1 MPRRQTVRHRILVP
15 IIAGSNPAGV
25 VFNAEV
31 FMIKILDDMNAIQ
44 VAEAI
49 INGKMVADNPGPME
63 KAARRSAGLP
73 EYDYELRFSNADLME
88 IGEYLMIA
96 AKYER

>member
-1 MPRRQTVRHRILVP
+1 
-15 IIAGSNPAGV
+15 
-25 VFNAEV
+25 
-31 FMIKILDDMNAIQ
+31 MIRILDDMNAIQ

-49 INGKMVADNPGPME
+49 INGMVYSEPGPAE
-63 KAARRSAGLP
+63 RAARRVSGLP
-73 EYDYELRFSNADLME
+73 EADAQLRFSNADLME

>member
-1 MPRRQTVRHRILVP
+1 
-15 IIAGSNPAGV
+15 
-25 VFNAEV
+25 
-31 FMIKILDDMNAIQ
+31 MIEIKDSMNAIQ
-44 VAEAI
+44 VAQEI
-49 INGKMVADNPGPME
+49 VNGKMVVSTPGPME

-73 EYDYELRFSNADLME
+73 EYDSELRFTNADLME

>member
-1 MPRRQTVRHRILVP
+1 
-15 IIAGSNPAGV
+15 
-25 VFNAEV
+25 
-31 FMIKILDDMNAIQ
+31 MISILDDMNAIQ
-44 VAEAI
+44 VAEALV
-49 INGKMVADNPGPME
+49 NGKMIANDPGVME

-73 EYDYELRFSNADLME
+73 EYDSELRFTNADLME